1 MVDTFLYKFLTK
13 IDEKSLT
20 LDPVTEAL
28 TQVIDD
34 FEFRFSRANRD
45 QTYRE
50 LLSRLRYRI
59 DLICKEAD
67 ASTEQAQYKI
77 IHDEV
82 YDLVKSHLQT
92 MSEEER
98 ELDYIPF

>member
-1 MVDTFLYKFLTK
+1 MVDTFLYMFLTK
-13 IDEKSLT
+13 VDEKSLT

-28 TQVIDD
+28 NQVIDD
-34 FEFRFSRANRD
+34 FEFRFSQANRE

-50 LLSRLRYRI
+50 LLSRLGYRI

-67 ASTEQAQYKI
+67 ASTFEEQYHI

-82 YDLVKSHLQT
+82 YDLVKSHLQL
-92 MSEEER
+92 MSDEEH

>member
-13 IDEKSLT
+13 VDEKSLT

-28 TQVIDD
+28 NQVIDD
-34 FEFRFSRANRD
+34 FDFRFSQANRD
-45 QTYRE
+45 QTYHE
-50 LLSRLRYRI
+50 LLSRLGYRI
-59 DLICKEAD
+59 DLICKEAV
-67 ASTEQAQYKI
+67 ASTFEAQHKI

-82 YDLVKSHLQT
+82 YDLVKSHLQL
-92 MSEEER
+92 MSDEER

>member
-1 MVDTFLYKFLTK
+1 MVDTFLYKILTK
-13 IDEKSLT
+13 VDEKSLT

-28 TQVIDD
+28 NQVIDD
-34 FEFRFSRANRD
+34 YEFRFTQANRD

-67 ASTEQAQYKI
+67 SSTEQAQYKI

-82 YDLVKSHLQT
+82 YGLVKSHIQL
-92 MSEEER
+92 MSDQEH

>member
-1 MVDTFLYKFLTK
+1 MVDTFLYKILTK
-13 IDEKSLT
+13 VDEKSLT

-28 TQVIDD
+28 NQVIDD
-34 FEFRFSRANRD
+34 FEFRFKEANRD
-45 QTYRE
+45 QTYHE
-50 LLSRLRYRI
+50 LLSRLGYRI

-67 ASTEQAQYKI
+67 ASTVEAQHKI

-82 YDLVKSHLQT
+82 YDLVKSHLQHMT
-92 MSEEER
+92 EEER